1 MKDQLTR
8 LVEANAG
15 KAIVQNEAIPNQ
27 FNQAAIE
34 EVANGII
41 NTMKGQVNNGNSAR
55 VVEIFQR
62 SGSNPSNENAVINE
76 MISSVTNAFSVKFGV
91 SANAATNAVSG
102 LIPTVM
108 RQLIQKTNDPADHS
122 FEMND
127 VLASLAGDP
136 IQQSFAGDPI
146 QQSLAGD
153 PIQQSFAGDP
163 IQQRA
168 AGDPIQQRKAGDPI
182 QQKRGG
188 DPIQQS

>member
-15 KAIVQNEAIPNQ
+15 KAIVQNDAIPNQ

-34 EVANGII
+34 EVANGVFNSI
-41 NTMKGQVNNGNSAR
+41 KSKVNNGNTDSI
-55 VVEIFQR
+55 VEIFQR
-62 SGSNPSNENAVINE
+62 AGSNPSNENAVMNE
-76 MISSVTNAFSVKFGV
+76 MIASVTNAFSVKFGV
-91 SANAATNAVSG
+91 SANAATNAVSD

-108 RQLIQKTNDPADHS
+108 RQLIEKTNDPADHS
-122 FEMND
+122 LEMQG

-146 QQSLAGD
+146 QQRLAGD

-168 AGDPIQQRKAGDPI
+168 AGDPIQQRSAGDPI
-182 QQKRGG
+182 QQ
-188 DPIQQS
+188 